1 MNERIQQTNKQG
13 WRLFLA
19 LVMVGLFSIGPVQPV
34 YAADFRSG
42 DTIVI
47 GADEVVD
54 DDLFVSGQ
62 TVIVDGVVTGNLFA
76 AGGTVAVNGS
86 VNGSLFI
93 TGQSLAVNGVV
104 DGSVYAAGYALTL
117 GPAAAIARN
126 LYFGG
131 FSLTTASASRIGRS
145 LYGGG
150 YQLLLNGAVTN
161 DVNVGASALELN
173 GSVGGDVRGTV
184 GNPEEP
190 TPTIFMPS
198 FTGSVTAVPPGLRV
212 SEDAQVAGDVAVTM
226 AAVSPADV
234 APFYSP
240 ANARTRWLIGEFI
253 TLLLIG
259 ALLLW
264 LRPTWL
270 RRTSTAAEQWL
281 PSMGRGLLTLF
292 AAVILIP
299 VALALIILLALAGGW
314 LTFGQL
320 AAPILGVGLAALVL
334 AIALLLF
341 VAGLLSKIIVAYL
354 GGRLLLRRSLTA
366 SRSGLDF
373 VALAV
378 GLVIYMVLRAL
389 PFGIGWVI
397 GLLVTLLGLGAIWV
411 MWRRIPRPR
420 TVTVVTTRERSR
432 EVPV

>member
-1 MNERIQQTNKQG
+1 MNKLTRQTNKQG
-13 WRLFLA
+13 WRLLLA
-19 LVMVGLFSIGPVQPV
+19 LVLVGLFSVGQVQPV
-34 YAADFRSG
+34 HAADFRSG
-42 DTIVI
+42 DTVVI
-47 GADEVVD
+47 GADEVID

-76 AGGTVAVNGS
+76 AGETVTVNGS

-93 TGQSLAVNGVV
+93 AGQLLAVNGAV
-104 DGSVYAAGYALTL
+104 DGSVYAAGYTLTL
-117 GPAAAIARN
+117 GDAASVGRN

-131 FSLTTASASRIGRS
+131 FSLTTAPASRIGRS

-150 YQLLLNGAVTN
+150 YQLLLNGAVAN
-161 DVNVGASALELN
+161 DVTVGASALELN

-190 TPTIFMPS
+190 TPTVFMPP
-198 FTGSVTAVPPGLRV
+198 FTGAVPTVPPGLRV
-212 SEDAQVAGDVAVTM
+212 SEDAQVAGDVAVTI
-226 AAVSPADV
+226 AAVSPAEV

-240 ANARTRWLIGEFI
+240 ANARTRWVIGEFI
-253 TLLLIG
+253 TLLIIG

-292 AAVILIP
+292 AAIILIP
-299 VALALIILLALAGGW
+299 VALALIILFALAGGW

-341 VAGLLSKIIVAYL
+341 AAGLLSKIVVAYL

-366 SRSGLDF
+366 ALSGMDF
-373 VALAV
+373 AALAL

-397 GLLVTLLGLGAIWV
+397 GLLVTLLGLGASWV
-411 MWRRIPRPR
+411 MWRRTPRPR